1 MVLRKRH
8 PCVSWRLDRENV
20 EAFGRFTGKAGW
32 WQSGYE
38 KYGTNYRYNNAQH
51 THIYIYICIYIQ
63 YVNIGTYMHMYLYI
77 YIYMQMYRYSFGY
90 VRFCEKN
97 IPQNHGPS
105 SAMRRYHLEELYS
118 NGMAATTLRG
128 HKGVESSKIR
138 VFGILESLFKLI
150 RLTILLWGIFMNMI
164 YNFSQVY
171 HN

>member
-1 MVLRKRH
+1 M
-8 PCVSWRLDRENV
+8 

-51 THIYIYICIYIQ
+51 THIYIHIY
-63 YVNIGTYMHMYLYI
+63 MYLYTVCKYRHLYAYVSI
-77 YIYMQMYRYSFGY
+77 YIYMQMYTYSFGY

-97 IPQNHGPS
+97 IPQNHGPF

-164 YNFSQVY
+164 YNFSASISQLIQTLRNF
-171 HN
+171 HTPNP